1 MNTNVHGGLRRGSI
15 WKIPAVITAILLGT
29 PLLRSLFVN
38 GWDWD
43 IRGFLLVAGVGTLL
57 FGIGLTY
64 QMITRKLGTPAYRAG
79 VGVALVTAFLLV
91 WGNFVQAADDV
102 NHAAMMY
109 LVVPLVGVIGAA
121 AARFQPK
128 GMALALFGTALAQV
142 LVLTIVLVQNLP
154 VTLWSAA
161 VWRGFGGNALHV
173 LLFAG
178 SALLFRKAGRHGE
191 SAPGAV

>member
-1 MNTNVHGGLRRGSI
+1 MNTNVHGGVRRGSI
-15 WKIPAVITAILLGT
+15 WKTPAVVTAILLGV

-102 NHAAMMY
+102 NYAAMMY

-121 AARFQPK
+121 AVRFQPK

-154 VTLWSAA
+154 VTSWSAA

-173 LLFAG
+173 LLFVG
-178 SALLFRKAGRHGE
+178 SALLFRKAGHGE
-191 SAPGAV
+191 SASGAA